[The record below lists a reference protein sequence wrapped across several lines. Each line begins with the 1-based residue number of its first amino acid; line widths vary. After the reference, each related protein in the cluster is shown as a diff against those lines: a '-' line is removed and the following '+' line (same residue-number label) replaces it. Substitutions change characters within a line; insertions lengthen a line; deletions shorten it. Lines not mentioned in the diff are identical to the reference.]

1 MSSHSQ
7 EPLAQGGS
15 FGSGYTLPSR
25 QLPASDPVISK
36 RVCFY
41 KSGDYTFSG
50 HRMVINARTF
60 KTFDALLDALSKKVP
75 LAFGVRTITTPRGIH
90 FVKGLDDLYDGGSY
104 VCSDQKRVKPIN
116 LKELN
121 RRQVP
126 WNTTRPVSAKRKR
139 QGVIIE
145 TVRKV
150 TERVAIRT
158 PKRLDVIKNR
168 DPSVRRTIILQKRT
182 APTFDALLDYL
193 SQILQF
199 PVLKLYST
207 DGRRV
212 DGLAALILCSGVI
225 VAAGNEA
232 FRLAN
237 YKFQRSSQ
245 TAQAMYVE
253 TSEASIPQRQDYN
266 NKSSVHGKGSR
277 KFSSSSER
285 YIVNQINKSR
295 YGNLDSHCIPNGPV
309 DPETAIETC
318 VNATVENQYP
328 AGIIPQDEDIEKSFR
343 VNQDGSMT
351 VEMKVRLKIKQE
363 EMLHWTTT
371 LSRSSISKQ
380 TTYPMISESA
390 SSSPDCNNA
399 MGKKHIN
406 NEGETK
412 EANLPTET
420 KSSVGFIE
428 DKLSDTPEVIER
440 KSTFRRAPTPGP
452 KHNKKKGVKMMPHS
466 EVQELDQYTYMKR
479 TSDNDTTEEYHV
491 VRHSSSRS
499 NRPVPKPRKNTSN
512 NGVAEVLQVEHN
524 GFGVK
529 ETVMHIYES
538 QGCYDACFVNEQY
551 SGDSVPLDGSSP
563 AVRPANDERQSSNND
578 CDIDSCWQPPVV
590 DPVQHQNEEILSLS
604 SEPLSSSCKITNKHA
619 SAIDNLAQIAPLQ
632 DNVVKENKGDKK
644 RIAKHAESKS
654 KPLDSFNKKPEKVI
668 GGSKNSKKT
677 SSDKLSNKAS
687 IGKKSS
693 TDSVKN
699 GQKSKLNEK
708 MQVTKLTG
716 DKSYIK
722 ERVTTE
728 INTRSPTKVAP
739 YNGHNVNVPDTKTT
753 TNKMKKSISDI
764 LKPKK
769 SLPVS
774 QKTLSS
780 KSKSVN
786 KNLHSSKKSAE
797 ANESSAPLPSV
808 NPSPSEIHQYVEN
821 WLEKVSPEAVPY
833 MDEDLKSQSKVEFQI
848 GADSEGE
855 DKNQSNFYMKNSCTS
870 TEDIMKP
877 NSSFSVP
884 VCQEGPIQSAVSMP
898 MVREVSQDAKM
909 KMHKSDMAINCVHN
923 IISSPKDKLEPVIRK
938 ICTSVQSINRT
949 SHSNPMSNIKKSTSL
964 PDFPSQVASVFGSSC
979 KTFLSFLSMMTLR
992 DSLTGFAPSHGSSPR
1007 ISSEAMLM
1015 MESLQKIST
1024 IDNEKKQ
1031 RASLSDLQNKASS
1044 HLKEQWQHYQMKR
1057 GRSESELAS
1066 SKVSEIEMDVACK
1079 NMNELID
1086 EQLGIHEIMD
1096 ELNVPADI
1104 RAEISTAIQQAICFC
1119 PVSESSVAEI
1129 EQNQSA
1135 LTEEPMLKCSSES
1148 EKSNQEAVSED
1159 IFQRET
1165 TGKDEKSARDD
1176 EEVASQ
1182 EDREAENL
1190 DGSLDKTVSLK
1201 DQSSEEIN
1209 KEEEK
1214 ESGVAKE
1221 DLLDDILKK
1230 EITVEDCENRC
1241 KTGGDR
1247 DTVDST
1253 VEDEQTEVIT
1263 EKNDLELEEE
1273 GEDKD
1278 QFENADSNVIHGGKV
1293 VCEEVGEEHNQGSDE
1308 ENYSQGEAPKSADDM
1323 IDNAGDYLGDR
1334 NESETVATI
1343 GEMNEKCEQVS
1354 VGSVPED
1361 ATSKNVLEEALYLD
1375 DENSSC
1381 DEVRSENLQDSSVK
1395 STIKYSS
1402 EGGCVEKKCNG
1413 SHSVSE
1419 LETEPGEN
1427 CNLTNPVEI
1436 SQELLDFVNSALQS
1450 SSLIFTYDSQ
1460 GNVKVAPNLK
1470 PAEKTERGTSYDF
1483 KCLPSPNT
1491 SEITDYRSESF
1502 ESGGY
1507 KTQDSLDIVTESEE
1521 LNEPFPVCKHST
1533 HKKQDISQEQG
1544 SLKRGDS
1551 KLSHETK
1558 SKGRLSSNDSGTKS
1572 SREGLSELSTASS
1585 LKADIVQAPETEQ
1598 CFSSVPGN
1606 HSPDGVLID
1615 HGRWLLKENHLIRK
1629 SPPESTGMYG
1639 HLDSTSVDTSV
1650 AEDSPAHYQPQ
1661 ANPLTAL
1668 SSSELEEMAR
1678 PPTPK
1683 CNYYNMPHG
1692 SDSDPFLDDASI
1704 KSGQKVVGDI
1714 KVEPQSEITKTWAN
1728 KNGSLSSF
1736 TSVEFKLS
1744 DRKVHPE
1751 GESSAVIQARR
1762 TSSGERSVVQAHDL
1776 GETRQWRCNQ
1786 YCPIL

>member
-1 MSSHSQ
+1 MSSHTQ
-7 EPLAQGGS
+7 EPLAHGGS

-41 KSGDYTFSG
+41 KSGDYTFNG
-50 HRMVINARTF
+50 HRMVISARTF

-90 FVKGLDDLYDGGSY
+90 FVKGLDDLHDGGLY

-126 WNTTRPVSAKRKR
+126 WNTTRPVSARRRR
-139 QGVIIE
+139 QGVIIQ
-145 TVRKV
+145 TMRKV

-158 PKRLDVIKNR
+158 PKRLEVIKNK

-193 SQILQF
+193 SQILHF

-207 DGRRV
+207 DGRRI

-237 YKFQRSSQ
+237 YRFQRNSQ
-245 TAQAMYVE
+245 TAQAIFRE
-253 TSEASIPQRQDYN
+253 TSETSIPQHQDYN
-266 NKSSVHGKGSR
+266 NKSPVYGKGSR
-277 KFSSSSER
+277 KFSQSSER
-285 YIVNQINKSR
+285 YIVNQIKKSR
-295 YGNLDSHCIPNGPV
+295 YGILDSHCVPNGPV
-309 DPETAIETC
+309 NPETAIESC
-318 VNATVENQYP
+318 VNSTVENQCHTS
-328 AGIIPQDEDIEKSFR
+328 IIPQDEDIEKSFR

-380 TTYPMISESA
+380 PAYPMISESA
-390 SSSPDCNNA
+390 NTSPDCNNT
-399 MGKKHIN
+399 MDKKHN
-406 NEGETK
+406 VCEGETK
-412 EANLPTET
+412 EANLPSET

-428 DKLSDTPEVIER
+428 EKLSNTPEVIER

-452 KHNKKKGVKMMPHS
+452 RQNKKKDEEIIPSS
-466 EVQELDQYTYMKR
+466 EVQEFDQYTYMKR

-491 VRHSSSRS
+491 VRHNCSCS
-499 NRPVPKPRKNTSN
+499 NQPAPKPRKNTLN

-538 QGCYDACFVNEQY
+538 QGCYNACFVNEQY
-551 SGDSVPLDGSSP
+551 SGDGVPLDGSSP
-563 AVRPANDERQSSNND
+563 VVRPANDGRQSSSND

-604 SEPLSSSCKITNKHA
+604 SEPLSTSCKITNKV
-619 SAIDNLAQIAPLQ
+619 SSMTDNLAQIMPLQ
-632 DNVVKENKGDKK
+632 DNVTTEKKGERK
-644 RIAKHAESKS
+644 RIAKHTEKPKS
-654 KPLDSFNKKPEKVI
+654 VGSFDKKPENIV
-668 GGSKNSKKT
+668 GPSKNSKKT
-677 SSDKLSNKAS
+677 LSDKLSNKPS
-687 IGKKSS
+687 VGKKSS

-699 GQKSKLNEK
+699 GQKSKLSEK
-708 MQVTKLTG
+708 MQAKKLIG
-716 DKSYIK
+716 DKSSIK
-722 ERVTTE
+722 EKVTTE
-728 INTRSPTKVAP
+728 IKTRSPTKVAP
-739 YNGHNVNVPDTKTT
+739 YNGYNVNVPDTKTA

-769 SLPVS
+769 SLPTS

-786 KNLHSSKKSAE
+786 KNLHSSKKSVE
-797 ANESSAPLPSV
+797 ANQSSVLLPSA
-808 NPSPSEIHQYVEN
+808 NPSPSEIHHYVEN

-833 MDEDLKSQSKVEFQI
+833 LDEDLKSESKVEFQL
-848 GADSEGE
+848 GDDSEGE
-855 DKNQSNFYMKNSCTS
+855 DKNQSHFYIENSTTT
-870 TEDIMKP
+870 TEDIKKSD
-877 NSSFSVP
+877 SSLSVP
-884 VCQEGPIQSAVSMP
+884 VCQGGSMQSAVSMP
-898 MVREVSQDAKM
+898 TVSEVSQNVKI
-909 KMHKSDMAINCVHN
+909 KLHKSDMAINCVSD
-923 IISSPKDKLEPVIRK
+923 ITSSPKDKLEPVIRQ

-949 SHSNPMSNIKKSTSL
+949 AHSNPLPNIAKSTSL

-979 KTFLSFLSMMTLR
+979 KTFLSFLSIMTLR
-992 DSLTGFAPSHGSSPR
+992 DSLTGFAPSHGSNPR

-1044 HLKEQWQHYQMKR
+1044 QLKEQWQHYQMKR
-1057 GRSESELAS
+1057 GRSESELLS
-1066 SKVSEIEMDVACK
+1066 FKISESDMDVACK
-1079 NMNELID
+1079 NMNELGD
-1086 EQLGIHEIMD
+1086 EQLGINEIMD
-1096 ELNVPADI
+1096 ELNMPADI
-1104 RAEISTAIQQAICFC
+1104 RADISTAIQQAISVCQ
-1119 PVSESSVAEI
+1119 SSMTEI
-1129 EQNQSA
+1129 QQNQFA
-1135 LTEEPMLKCSSES
+1135 LREEPILNLSNVRDE
-1148 EKSNQEAVSED
+1148 SNQETEFEE

-1165 TGKDEKSARDD
+1165 IGKEEKSARDE

-1182 EDREAENL
+1182 EDGDAENL
-1190 DGSLDKTVSLK
+1190 YGSLDKAISLK
-1201 DQSSEEIN
+1201 GQSSEEVN
-1209 KEEEK
+1209 KEVEK
-1214 ESGVAKE
+1214 ESVRAKQV
-1221 DLLDDILKK
+1221 DLLDDVLKN
-1230 EITVEDCENRC
+1230 EITVEDCENRGE
-1241 KTGGDR
+1241 TGGDR
-1247 DTVDST
+1247 DRVDST
-1253 VEDEQTEVIT
+1253 GEDEQTEVIS

-1278 QFENADSNVIHGGKV
+1278 QFENIDSNVIHGGEV
-1293 VCEEVGEEHNQGSDE
+1293 VCEEVGEERNRGSDQD
-1308 ENYSQGEAPKSADDM
+1308 NYSPEEAPKSEDDM
-1323 IDNAGDYLGDR
+1323 INNTCDYLGDK
-1334 NESETVATI
+1334 NESETVAII
-1343 GEMNEKCEQVS
+1343 GEMDEKCEQVS
-1354 VGSVPED
+1354 AGSVPED
-1361 ATSKNVLEEALYLD
+1361 ATSNNVLEEVLYLGC
-1375 DENSSC
+1375 ESSSC
-1381 DEVRSENLQDSSVK
+1381 DEVKCESLHDSSVK

-1402 EGGCVEKKCNG
+1402 EGGCVENKCSG

-1427 CNLTNPVEI
+1427 CSFTNLVEI
-1436 SQELLDFVNSALQS
+1436 SQELLDLVNSALQS

-1460 GNVKVAPNLK
+1460 GTVKVAPNVNPPGK
-1470 PAEKTERGTSYDF
+1470 SERDSSYGF

-1507 KTQDSLDIVTESEE
+1507 KTQDSLDIVTEGEDFD
-1521 LNEPFPVCKHST
+1521 EPFPVYKHSAN
-1533 HKKQDISQEQG
+1533 KEKIISNEQG

-1551 KLSHETK
+1551 KLSHGTTK
-1558 SKGRLSSNDSGTKS
+1558 SKGSLSSNDSGTKI
-1572 SREGLSELSTASS
+1572 SREDLSEVSTASS
-1585 LKADIVQAPETEQ
+1585 LKADIVQTP
-1598 CFSSVPGN
+1598 SSVAGK

-1629 SPPESTGMYG
+1629 SPPESSGMYG
-1639 HLDSTSVDTSV
+1639 HLDNTSIDTSV
-1650 AEDSPAHYQPQ
+1650 AEDSPTHYQ

-1668 SSSELEEMAR
+1668 SSSELEEMAK
-1678 PPTPK
+1678 PATPK
-1683 CNYYNMPHG
+1683 CTYYNMPHG

-1704 KSGQKVVGDI
+1704 KSGKNVVRDV
-1714 KVEPQSEITKTWAN
+1714 KVEPQVNTTKTWAN

-1736 TSVEFKLS
+1736 ASVEFKMS

-1751 GESSAVIQARR
+1751 GESSAVVQARR
-1762 TSSGERSVVQAHDL
+1762 TSSGEWSVVQAHDS
-1776 GETRQWRCNQ
+1776 GETLQWRCNQ